1 MPAKVHV
8 CSVEWLVVGVQKIPY
23 TGHCN
28 DNGIVIKLYIYVK
41 NGGWRRQRNTQG
53 GNVMNG
59 FLCNRPIGLRIAVAL
74 LLPVLGLVFFSG
86 AMVLERRTV
95 VVEMGSLERL
105 AAVAPDISAVVHEL
119 QKERGASAGF
129 IGAKG
134 GAFAAPLD
142 AQRRDT
148 EAAIAHLRTT
158 LDAFEAAPYGSEFV
172 RRVAA
177 QRSRLDGLAAVRT
190 KVSAFEMP
198 VTEMAGWY
206 SATIAGLLDVIGTM
220 GTLSGDADLT
230 RSITGYI
237 AFLQA
242 KERAGIERAM
252 GSNGFS
258 SGTFAPPVYQRFVG
272 LIAEQQAF
280 LSLFRSFAAPSLI
293 AALDGVLAAAPAKD
307 VERMR
312 AVALDSPQSGSTG
325 GITGAE
331 WFKIITDKIDGLK
344 GVEDLAA
351 NALIAQAKAAEGKA
365 FSAFLT
371 TLAVVVVLLAATAV
385 LVTVVV
391 RGITQPIALLTKDMG
406 LLADG
411 NRTVAID
418 GIERGDEIGAMSR
431 AVQVFKDAMIHNDH
445 MQEEQAR
452 EQAARVAHGERL
464 DQLTR
469 NFDAGVSNL
478 LETVASATTE
488 LEASA
493 GSMAAIAEETS
504 VQASSVAAAAEEASG
519 NVQTVASAAE
529 ELTASIHEIGRQV
542 TESAS
547 IASQAAEKAR
557 ETDALVRGL
566 ADAANR
572 IGEVVALITDIADQ
586 TNLLA
591 LNATIEA
598 ARAGDAGKGFAVVAN
613 EVKQLASQTA
623 RATEDIRSQIAAV
636 QDETKRAAAA
646 IGEIVH
652 VVQRVNE
659 VSAAIASA
667 VEEQNA
673 ATQEI
678 SRNVQEAANG
688 TQSVSHTIMGVT
700 SAAQEA
706 GSASSQVQ
714 SATSQLA
721 NEAEGLRG
729 MVQTFLRDVRAA

>member
-1 MPAKVHV
+1 
-8 CSVEWLVVGVQKIPY
+8 
-23 TGHCN
+23 
-28 DNGIVIKLYIYVK
+28 
-41 NGGWRRQRNTQG
+41 
-53 GNVMNG
+53 MNG

-86 AMVLERRTV
+86 AMVLERRSV
-95 VVEMGSLERL
+95 MVEMGTLERL

-119 QKERGASAGF
+119 QKERGTSAGF

-134 GAFAAPLD
+134 GVFSAPLD

-148 EAAIAHLRTT
+148 EAALARLRTT
-158 LDAFEAAPYGSEFV
+158 LEAFDSKAYGADFV
-172 RRVAA
+172 RRLSD
-177 QRSRLDGLAAVRT
+177 QRSRLDGLADVRR
-190 KVSAFEMP
+190 KVSTFEMP
-198 VTEMAGWY
+198 MTEMAGWY
-206 SATIAGLLDVIGTM
+206 TTTISGLLDVVGTM
-220 GTLSGDADLT
+220 GTLSGDADIT

-242 KERAGIERAM
+242 KERSGIERAM

-258 SGTFAPPVYQRFVG
+258 AGAFAPPVYQRFVG

-280 LSLFRSFAAPSLI
+280 LSLFQSFASPSLI
-293 AALDGVLAAAPAKD
+293 TALDGVLAAAPAKD

-312 AVALDSPQSGSTG
+312 SVALSSPQTGSTAG
-325 GITGAE
+325 VAGAE
-331 WFKIITDKIDGLK
+331 WFTTITAKIDGLK

-351 NALIAQAKAAEGKA
+351 NALMEQARAAEARA

-385 LVTVVV
+385 LVTIVV
-391 RGITQPIALLTKDMG
+391 RGITQPIALLTTDMG

-411 NRTVAID
+411 DRTVAID

-452 EQAARVAHGERL
+452 EQAARVARAERL
-464 DQLTR
+464 DKLTQD
-469 NFDAGVSNL
+469 FDAGVSSL

-493 GSMAAIAEETS
+493 GSMSAIAEETS
-504 VQASSVAAAAEEASG
+504 AQATSVAAAAEEASG

-547 IASQAAEKAR
+547 IASAAADKAR
-557 ETDALVRGL
+557 ETDELVRGL

-623 RATEDIRSQIAAV
+623 RATEDIRSQIAGV
-636 QDETKRAAAA
+636 QEETKHAAAA

-688 TQSVSHTIMGVT
+688 TQSVSYTIQGVT
-700 SAAQEA
+700 TAAQEA

-714 SATSQLA
+714 AASSQVA

-729 MVQTFLRDVRAA
+729 MVQTFLRDVRSA